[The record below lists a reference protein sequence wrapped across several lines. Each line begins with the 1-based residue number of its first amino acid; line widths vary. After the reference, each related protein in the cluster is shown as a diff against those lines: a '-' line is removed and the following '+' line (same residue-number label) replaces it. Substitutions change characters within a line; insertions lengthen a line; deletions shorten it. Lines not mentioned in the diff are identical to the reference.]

1 VRDMSE
7 ASRIADQLRHAF
19 EGGAWHGPSMLEL
32 LSDVDAVSAAAHPF
46 PDAHSIWELVLHIAA
61 WDDAVKR
68 RIVTRKAVKLS
79 EAENFPP
86 VKDTRKTVWKQALA
100 HLKKS
105 HKELIK
111 TVDALSDARLADRVP
126 GKNYNVY
133 FMLHGVTQHE
143 LYHAGQIALLKKI
156 RL

>member
-1 VRDMSE
+1 M
-7 ASRIADQLRHAF
+7 
-19 EGGAWHGPSMLEL
+19 
-32 LSDVDAVSAAAHPF
+32 
-46 PDAHSIWELVLHIAA
+46 
-61 WDDAVKR
+61 KR

-79 EAENFPP
+79 DAENFPP

-111 TVDALSDARLADRVP
+111 TVSALPDARLADRVP
-126 GKNYNVY
+126 GKNYNLY